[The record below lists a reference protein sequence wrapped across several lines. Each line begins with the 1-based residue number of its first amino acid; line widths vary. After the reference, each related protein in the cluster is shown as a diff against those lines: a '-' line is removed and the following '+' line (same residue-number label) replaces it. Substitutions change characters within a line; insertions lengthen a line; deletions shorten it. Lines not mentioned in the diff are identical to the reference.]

1 MKMTDKVEF
10 GKIIQSLFEY
20 YDRKISNAVVDM
32 YWQGLEHY
40 ELTDIR
46 NALNRHM
53 RNPDSG
59 QFMPKIAD
67 IAKMIGGTT
76 QDAALQA
83 WAKVDQAVRRVGT
96 YSDVAFDDPLIH
108 RVLTDMGGWISLG
121 QKREDEWPFIA
132 KEFENR
138 YRGYRV
144 RSERPEYPP
153 VLIGI
158 SGAHNRNGG
167 FSQDAP
173 ILIGNVEKAQE
184 VMQGGSSQPLIGLT
198 HASNASA
205 TLRLVSDKGEDAA

>member
-1 MKMTDKVEF
+1 MTDKVEF

-20 YDRKISNAVVDM
+20 YDRKISNPVIDM

-40 ELTDIR
+40 ELPAIR
-46 NALNRHM
+46 DALNRHM

-67 IAKMIGGTT
+67 IAKMLGGTT

-167 FSQDAP
+167 FAQDVP
-173 ILIGNVEKAQE
+173 MLIGNAEKAQE
-184 VMQGGSSQPLIGLT
+184 VMQGGSNQPLIGLT
-198 HASNASA
+198 HASNA
-205 TLRLVSDKGEDAA
+205 TLRLVNEDGAA